1 MKICVGYAFSDKI
14 HQLVVPGIGVQL
26 SDVIID
32 SYGAGVGMLLQTLF
46 VAFRSNRNKN
56 KVVENS

>member
-1 MKICVGYAFSDKI
+1 M
-14 HQLVVPGIGVQL
+14 PGIGVQL